1 MKANPPAQPVATK
14 LERSHKLLD
23 DFIGAKLPA
32 WLKQASVHRLKAL
45 HEAFTAHEKSRKRLA
60 QATSG
65 LVSAQQFAEQKLKPM
80 LEALLPDGPAL
91 DALEWISAWYEVSP
105 IMSTPSVEPRS
116 IRLSARLRLMQNF
129 SASSSFFVATGL
141 VRSGASVVLVDPDDV
156 ARRCRTLDLGK
167 QYQTLIGQ
175 VLTPAN
181 RTLLAQHK
189 RDAFALMCELA
200 LCREQISVE
209 QYMALSQLASAKA
222 DQPGQQ
228 CFASAG
234 ELRMLGCIVENA
246 LKIQL
251 RDGAGEDKGV
261 ILYVPDDGQ
270 NSLRYFQSSE
280 RMALALVSE
289 LGNADIR
296 RDFRERIRLR
306 DRAAFSKLLDMR
318 LSDDAPDLALE
329 AGSPGQDIFTTLA
342 NSQIGRFQDDGKLL
356 LVSSADADQR
366 AANERLEA
374 WTEFGLSV
382 LGLAGLGIPIVGVA
396 LFATLVVDTLAHVY
410 EGVVDWSEGHQH
422 EALEHLFHVAETV
435 AITAATAAGATVA
448 TRVFARSAFVDDLD
462 PVKWGGGSRL
472 WSADLQVYES
482 DPGAAPLLDN
492 GLYGEGTRRWLRVE
506 DKYYELKQDLPG
518 KSWRLRHASREDGFG
533 PPVDF
538 NGERSWRIRLER
550 PLEWDDS
557 TLMLNRLWP
566 MDPPLSDKMAN
577 RILRVAGVD
586 KDELR
591 GVLVENRPAPVA
603 LRDTL
608 RRYMAT
614 QRITA
619 LFSAL
624 KAPNAV
630 LEDAQLM
637 AWCKARDDM
646 RALDEEAIG
655 KQLLARRHE
664 LWEPLQKYLA
674 EETLLA
680 EDPLEALP
688 DEAVAT
694 DELLVQLQSEF
705 PGLPPA
711 YAAEALQSADSVLRR
726 VATDESRLPMAILR
740 QVRPLLFQARLTRAL
755 EGLLLGISYSDG
767 TGELVLG
774 LLSRLA
780 NWPRSINLELREGSP
795 FGRLI
800 SVMDPQGV
808 PGKRTILVW
817 RSGQFHLYDAQG
829 MALER
834 EVEAPGGLFQALIAV
849 LGVGGKQALE
859 LSGAAPAEQ
868 LREAVIAL
876 LPNTRAGVVNR
887 LGWRPG
893 TPRFNPGRRLPD
905 GRVGY
910 TLGGSLSRSAGTLDT
925 LRQRARALYPSL
937 SVVEV
942 DRMVHEW
949 EVSTGDAIEEL
960 LSQETNFTFLDDA
973 LIAWEREPRSRSMRN
988 RRRQFSNRLRGAWR
1002 YEGETVRSRS
1012 GDRIGR
1018 VLNTEGWR
1026 VGTLP
1031 ELPAEVD
1038 MGHIYE
1044 LRMSGMDLLDVQP
1057 NFLGCFDSLES
1068 LNLNNNLLTSV
1079 PAQVTQLPRLRRLE
1093 LRSNRIHMNAAGTA
1107 ALSRLE
1113 ALETLVLDF
1122 NPLRSLDLDFSRL
1135 TRLEVLRVN
1144 RCSLRS
1150 VPAGLERCAQ
1160 LIVADLRFNLISTV
1174 PNGLMAT
1181 SRAFRRRVNLD
1192 GNPLPLQTLTAFMAG
1207 DAGEPVEA
1215 PQPAVADP
1223 LQRWLETVEPQARP
1237 VRRAMWLRVQQLQGS
1252 TELFNLLASLTRT
1265 QDFIQAPDYIGE
1277 QVWQLIEDLDT
1288 DTTLRDDLFTHAGV
1302 QLTCHD
1308 SVAERFS
1315 RIWLRA
1321 LVHHAEAE
1329 GKTGH
1334 HGDYLLRLGRALYR
1348 LDRLDEFAREEVMQ
1362 REALG
1367 QDVDEL
1373 EVVLGLRVEL
1383 ADTLGLIGQ
1392 PRSMLFSAIADITV
1406 VLKERAVDAVLA
1418 DETDGQLVQS
1428 LVNREFW
1435 RDYLKQRHATL
1446 FAKHDEEFVDKLA
1459 ELDEQAM
1466 SSDEYLK
1473 ACNAV
1478 ATEREASERAVLLA
1492 LSQDVLDQ
1500 EALGLKLDPED
1511 GESAQPD

>member
-1 MKANPPAQPVATK
+1 MKANPPAQPVASE
-14 LERSHKLLD
+14 LERSHTLMD
-23 DFIGAKLPA
+23 GFIGAKLPA
-32 WLKQASVHRLKAL
+32 WFKRASVQRLKAL
-45 HEAFTAHEKSRKRLA
+45 HAAFKAHEKSRKRLA

-65 LVSAQQFAEQKLKPM
+65 LVSAQQFAEQKLRPM

-91 DALEWISAWYEVSP
+91 DALDWIDAWYEVSP
-105 IMSTPSVEPRS
+105 IISTPRVEPRS
-116 IRLSARLRLMQNF
+116 SRSPARLRLMQNF
-129 SASSSFFVATGL
+129 SSTASFFVATGL
-141 VRSGASVVLVDPDDV
+141 VNSGASEVLVGPDEV
-156 ARRCRTLDLGK
+156 ARWCRTLDLGK
-167 QYQTLIGQ
+167 QYQMLIGQ

-181 RTLLAQHK
+181 RALLAEHK

-200 LCREQISVE
+200 LCREQISAE
-209 QYMALSQLASAKA
+209 QHTALEQLVSAKA
-222 DQPGQQ
+222 DQPGQR
-228 CFASAG
+228 CFASAD
-234 ELRMLGCIVENA
+234 ELRMLGYTVENA
-246 LKIQL
+246 LHIQL
-251 RDGAGEDKGV
+251 RDGVGGDIGV

-270 NSLRYFQSSE
+270 NSLRYFPSSE
-280 RMALALVSE
+280 LMVQALVSE
-289 LGNADIR
+289 LGNADTR

-318 LSDDAPDLALE
+318 LSDDEPDLQLV
-329 AGSPGQDIFTTLA
+329 AGASGQDLFTTLA
-342 NSQIGRFQDDGKLL
+342 NSQIARFKDDGKLL
-356 LVSSADADQR
+356 LVSNADADQR

-374 WTEFGLSV
+374 WTDFGLGV

-396 LFATLVVDTLAHVY
+396 LFATVVVDTLAQVY

-435 AITAATAAGATVA
+435 AITAATVAGGAAV

-482 DPGAAPLLDN
+482 DPGTAELLDN

-506 DKYYELKQDLPG
+506 DKYYELKQDAPG
-518 KSWRLRHASREDGFG
+518 TSWRLRHASREDGFG

-557 TLMLNRLWP
+557 TRMLNRLWP
-566 MDPPLSDKMAN
+566 MDPPLSSEIAD

-591 GVLVENRPAPVA
+591 GVLVENRPAPVG

-608 RRYMAT
+608 RRYMAA

-624 KAPNAV
+624 ERPGAV
-630 LEDAQLM
+630 LEDGQVM

-655 KQLLARRHE
+655 KQLLAHRYE
-664 LWEPLQKYLA
+664 LREPLLKYLA

-688 DEAVAT
+688 DEAMAT
-694 DELLVQLQSEF
+694 DELLEQLQSEF

-711 YAAEALQSADSVLRR
+711 YAAEALQGADSVLRR
-726 VATDESRLPMAILR
+726 VATGESRLPMAILR

-755 EGLLLGISYSDG
+755 EGLLLDSSYSDG

-774 LLSRLA
+774 LLPRLA
-780 NWPRSINLELREGSP
+780 NWPRSINLELREGSA

-800 SVMDPQGV
+800 SVMDPQGA
-808 PGKRTILVW
+808 PGRRTLLVW

-829 MALER
+829 MALEQ

-849 LGVGGKQALE
+849 LGTGGKQVLNLRGAL
-859 LSGAAPAEQ
+859 PAEQ

-876 LPNTRAGVVNR
+876 LPGSRAGVVNR

-910 TLGGSLSRSAGTLDT
+910 TLGGSLSRSRGTIDT

-942 DRMVHEW
+942 DRMVQEW
-949 EVSTGDAIEEL
+949 ELNTGDAIEEL
-960 LSQETNFTFLDDA
+960 LSQETNFTYLDDA
-973 LIAWEREPRSRSMRN
+973 LIAWEREPRSRGMRN
-988 RRRQFSNRLRGAWR
+988 RRRQFSNRMRGAWR
-1002 YEGETVRSRS
+1002 YEGETVHNHS
-1012 GDRIGR
+1012 GNRIGR
-1018 VLNTEGWR
+1018 ILSLEGWR
-1026 VGTLP
+1026 VGALP
-1031 ELPAEVD
+1031 DLPVEVD
-1038 MGHIYE
+1038 MGHVYE
-1044 LRMSGMDLLDVQP
+1044 LRMSGMDLLDIPP
-1057 NFLGCFDSLES
+1057 NFLSCFDNVEV

-1079 PAQVTQLPRLRRLE
+1079 PAQVAQLPRLRRLE
-1093 LRSNRIHMNAAGTA
+1093 LRSNRIQMDTAGAA

-1122 NPLRSLDLDFSRL
+1122 NPLRSLDLDFPRL
-1135 TRLEVLRVN
+1135 GRLEILRVN

-1150 VPAGLERCAQ
+1150 VPAGLEQCAQ

-1192 GNPLPLQTLTAFMAG
+1192 GNPLSLPTLTAFMAG
-1207 DAGEPVEA
+1207 DADEPVEA
-1215 PQPAVADP
+1215 PQPVVGDP
-1223 LQRWLETVEPQARP
+1223 LQRWLETVEPQARAA
-1237 VRRAMWLRVQQLQGS
+1237 RRAIWLRVQQLQGS

-1265 QDFIQAPDYIGE
+1265 QDFTQAPDYIGE
-1277 QVWQLIEDLDT
+1277 QVWQLLEDVDT
-1288 DTTLRDDLFTHAGV
+1288 DSALRDDLFTHAGV

-1315 RIWLRA
+1315 RLWLRV

-1334 HGDYLLRLGRALYR
+1334 NGDDLLKLGRALYR
-1348 LDRLDEFAREEVMQ
+1348 LDRLDEFSREEVMQ

-1367 QDVDEL
+1367 RDVDEL

-1392 PRSMLFSAIADITV
+1392 PRSMLFSAIADITLA
-1406 VLKERAVDAVLA
+1406 LKERAVDAVLA
-1418 DETDGQLVQS
+1418 DETDGHLAQS

-1435 RDYLKQRHATL
+1435 RDYLKQRHAVL

-1459 ELDEQAM
+1459 ELDERAM
-1466 SSDEYLK
+1466 SSDDYLK

-1478 ATEREASERAVLLA
+1478 ATEREASERALLLA
-1492 LSQDVLDQ
+1492 LSQEALDQ
-1500 EALGLKLDPED
+1500 EALGLKLDPQD